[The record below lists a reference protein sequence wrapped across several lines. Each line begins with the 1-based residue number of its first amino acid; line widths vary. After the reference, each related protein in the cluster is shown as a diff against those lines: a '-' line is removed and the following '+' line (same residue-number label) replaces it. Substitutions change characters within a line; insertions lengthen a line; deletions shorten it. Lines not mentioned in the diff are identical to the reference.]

1 LWVLESL
8 IGGGSLNRS
17 PHSRLVFIDLLRGW
31 AVLAMIETHVFNSL
45 LQADLRASSWF
56 GALTFAN
63 GLVAPSFLI
72 VSGWV
77 FGIASDRK
85 LTEFRTLGPAFYRQ
99 LNRILLVW
107 CLGYAL
113 HLPYYSYS
121 RTKSQA
127 TALDWV
133 RFYQMD
139 ILHCIAF
146 GLLLLLLGRIFIRD
160 DRHFS
165 QSMLLTGTAVVLA
178 SPFVWNL
185 QMGASVPVPLLMYLR
200 GTNFSHFPLF
210 PWLGFILLGGYAAVG
225 YQKAAARGSE
235 EHFIKFLTFV
245 GVECILGGVV
255 FWHVLKW
262 IPFVSREV
270 GCNPLFFSL
279 RLGCVLLLLTG
290 SWFYLARQGIG
301 KWLSP
306 ILVISRESLLVYV
319 AHIVLLYRVYF
330 DKRSFTSL
338 HMNSLSLS
346 QSLLVT
352 TVLAL
357 VMLAAALAWSWMKQ
371 NFRRASRSFAYS
383 GAVLAFALYF
393 SY

>member
-1 LWVLESL
+1 
-8 IGGGSLNRS
+8 
-17 PHSRLVFIDLLRGW
+17 VFIDLLRGW
-31 AVLAMIETHVFNSL
+31 ALLAMIETHVFNSML
-45 LQADLRASSWF
+45 RADLRAGSWF

-63 GLVAPSFLI
+63 GLVAPSFLF

-85 LTEFRTLGPAFYRQ
+85 LREFRSLGPAFYRQ

-121 RTKSQA
+121 RTRSQA

-133 RFYQMD
+133 KFYQMD

-146 GLLLLLLGRIFIRD
+146 GLLLLLVGRIFIRD
-160 DRHFS
+160 ARLFS
-165 QSMLLTGTAVVLA
+165 QSMLLTGIAVILA
-178 SPFVWNL
+178 SPFFWTL
-185 QMGASVPVPLLMYLR
+185 QMGGSVPIPLLLYLR
-200 GTNFSHFPLF
+200 GTGFSHFPLF
-210 PWLGFILLGGYAAVG
+210 PWLGFMLLGGYAAVG
-225 YQKAAARGSE
+225 YQKAAARGAE
-235 EHFIKFLTFV
+235 ERFIKFLIFV

-255 FWHVLKW
+255 FWNMLKW
-262 IPFVSREV
+262 IPFASREV
-270 GCNPLFFSL
+270 GCNPLFFSV

-290 SWFYLARQGIG
+290 SWFYLTKRGIG

-330 DKRSFTSL
+330 DKRSFASL
-338 HMNSLSLS
+338 YMNSLSLS
-346 QSLLVT
+346 QSLIVT

-357 VMLAAALAWSWMKQ
+357 VMLATALAWSWMKQ
-371 NFRRASRSFAYS
+371 NFRRASRNIAYA
-383 GAVLAFALYF
+383 GVVLSFALYF